1 MVGRVEQGQDF
12 HLGDKFYVQC
22 PTQQSLCL

>member
-12 HLGDKFYVQC
+12 HLGDKFNVQC
-22 PTQQSLCL
+22 PTKQSLCL

>member
-12 HLGDKFYVQC
+12 HLGDDFHVQC
-22 PTQQSLCL
+22 PTQQLLCL